1 MSKRP
6 RPQVGDYTVGWICA
20 LPVELAAAEEM
31 LDDIHDKLPQD
42 VDDTNLYT
50 LGRIGEHNVV
60 IASLPAGHM
69 GTNPA
74 ATLATNMKA
83 KFRSVRI
90 GLMVGIG
97 GGVPNNESDVRL
109 GDVVISQPQNQHGGV
124 VQYDFGKTEEGGR
137 SKRTGFLN
145 SPPPFLLSA
154 LAKLRADHYRN
165 PANVTRHLSIF
176 DKLPSFSRKQAGLDV
191 LFRSV
196 YKHIGGIDC
205 SGCSTEDVVQRSVR
219 ESQEPE
225 IHYGTIASG
234 NQVMKD
240 GVTRDRLCAEL
251 GGVLT
256 GYGYVLR
263 RSRGD
268 RGLVADPA
276 LYLFFE
282 SPLPTYYSHK
292 KCSASPGRPGR
303 PLPGHRKLL
312 TL

>member
-1 MSKRP
+1 
-6 RPQVGDYTVGWICA
+6 
-20 LPVELAAAEEM
+20 M
-31 LDDIHDKLPQD
+31 LDDIHDRLPQD
-42 VDDTNLYT
+42 LDDTNLYT

-97 GGVPNNESDVRL
+97 GGVPNDDSDVRL

-124 VQYDFGKTEEGGR
+124 VQYDFGKTGEGGL

-145 SPPPFLLSA
+145 SPPPLLLST

-165 PANVTRHLSIF
+165 PANVTRHLSVF
-176 DKLPSFSRKQAGLDV
+176 DKLPSFIREEAGLDV
-191 LFRSV
+191 LFRAV
-196 YKHIGGIDC
+196 YKHTGGADC
-205 SGCSTEDVVQRSVR
+205 SRCSTEDVVQRAVR

-251 GGVLT
+251 GGILCFEMEAAGLMNNFPCLVI
-256 GYGYVLR
+256 
-263 RSRGD
+263 RGICD
-268 RGLVADPA
+268 YSD
-276 LYLFFE
+276 
-282 SPLPTYYSHK
+282 SHK
-292 KCSASPGRPGR
+292 NKTWQPYASATAAACAKEILHIVPAAGAQIDIE
-303 PLPGHRKLL
+303 
-312 TL
+312 